1 MFWPQQWLSA
11 AFTRI
16 RKQESAAVAVVD
28 AAAAVQLVT
37 AAIRPTPEWK
47 ERVDDDLTAERNAD
61 PVLICDP

>member
-1 MFWPQQWLSA
+1 M
-11 AFTRI
+11 
-16 RKQESAAVAVVD
+16 AVVD
-28 AAAAVQLVT
+28 ATAAVQLVT